1 MPDTTSPPVQLS
13 AGASPVAPGWWVVC
27 LCAAWCGVC
36 REYGAV
42 FEALRAAHPDVRFEW
57 VDVEDEEDL
66 AGDLD
71 VETFPTVLV
80 ADGVH
85 ARFLGPVLPQ
95 SGVLARM
102 LAALRQEGGAPPVDA
117 QAQAVFERI
126 RQARAAAGN

>member
-1 MPDTTSPPVQLS
+1 MQDTISPAAPLS
-13 AGASPVAPGWWVVC
+13 AGGPPAAPDWWVVC

-42 FEALRAAHPDVRFEW
+42 FEALRAAHPGVRFEW

-80 ADGVH
+80 ADGFH

-95 SGVLARM
+95 AGVLTRM
-102 LAALRQEGGAPPVDA
+102 LAALREQAGGTPVGA
-117 QAQAVFERI
+117 QAQAVFERV
-126 RQARAAAGN
+126 RQARGVAGN

>member
-1 MPDTTSPPVQLS
+1 MPDIISPPAPLS
-13 AGASPVAPGWWVVC
+13 AGSPPVAPGWWVVC

-66 AGDLD
+66 AGNLD

>member
-1 MPDTTSPPVQLS
+1 MPDTTSPPVPLS
-13 AGASPVAPGWWVVC
+13 AGGPPAAPGWWVVC

-80 ADGVH
+80 ADGTH

>member
-1 MPDTTSPPVQLS
+1 MPDIISPPAPLS
-13 AGASPVAPGWWVVC
+13 AGDPPVVPGWWVVC

-80 ADGVH
+80 ADGIH

-102 LAALRQEGGAPPVDA
+102 LTALRQEGGAPPVDA

>member
-1 MPDTTSPPVQLS
+1 MPDIISPPAPLS
-13 AGASPVAPGWWVVC
+13 AGGPPVAPGWWVVC

>member
-1 MPDTTSPPVQLS
+1 M
-13 AGASPVAPGWWVVC
+13 APGWWVVC

>member
-1 MPDTTSPPVQLS
+1 MPDTISPPAPLS
-13 AGASPVAPGWWVVC
+13 AGGPPAAPGWWVVC

-42 FEALRAAHPDVRFEW
+42 FEALRAAHTDVRFEW

-80 ADGVH
+80 ADGTH

-102 LAALRQEGGAPPVDA
+102 LAALQQEGAAPPVDA

-126 RQARAAAGN
+126 RQARAGAPG

>member
-1 MPDTTSPPVQLS
+1 MPDTTSPPVPLS
-13 AGASPVAPGWWVVC
+13 AGGLPAAPGWWVVC

-80 ADGVH
+80 ADGIH

>member
-1 MPDTTSPPVQLS
+1 MPDTTSPPAPLS
-13 AGASPVAPGWWVVC
+13 AGDLPVVPGWWVVC

-80 ADGVH
+80 ADGIH